1 LGPESPQEAS
11 VTTSR
16 KLEEIA
22 ANLDDLSITLEEIND
37 GVKSDGTQD
46 TEKLDKVGTDME
58 RAADAI
64 QQVADAPAAER

>member
-1 LGPESPQEAS
+1 